1 MAETGLAER
10 ITQAEKALVGL
21 RAANRAAGSGP
32 SARID
37 LAAKA
42 LEGVL
47 EALLVVGIELA
58 GLDRRLQA
66 TETALTRRENAA
78 ARKEAARPRPD
89 IPPIGLDSFQQR
101 VGAWAEATF
110 PAASS
115 HTKAR
120 HLLREAV
127 ELCAATMPE
136 DGNPATLDMRL
147 CKDVRRTLERA
158 LARPRDPQDGP
169 REAADILLLL
179 LHLAHG
185 SGFSLL
191 SMAGQKFAEVQ
202 ARDWGTPDAAGVV
215 EHVRKEDGDGT

>member
-78 ARKEAARPRPD
+78 ARPRPD
-89 IPPIGLDSFQQR
+89 IPPIGLDSFQYR
-101 VGAWAEATF
+101 VGAWADATF

-147 CKDVRRTLERA
+147 CKDVRQTLERA

-191 SMAGQKFAEVQ
+191 SMAGQKFTEVQ
-202 ARDWGTPDAAGVV
+202 ARDWGTPDAAGVT
-215 EHVRKEDGDGT
+215 EHVRKEGENA